1 MILIAPDSF
10 KGSLPASQ
18 VCEAI
23 QLAATKILPQ
33 TPVKLLPMA
42 DGGEGTLDSLVTITN
57 GEIVNVP
64 NVKGPHGQLVQGK
77 YGIIGNG
84 KVAIIEL
91 AVASGLHLTPPTK
104 RKAGLASTFGTGQL
118 IRHALD
124 RGVREFIIGLGGSA
138 TTDGGVGLLKA
149 LGFIFKDDQGEHLP
163 EGGQHLSKLFEIEDS
178 MADKRLRDSRFSIA
192 SDVTNPLIGPNGA
205 AYIFSPQKGAQPE
218 EVEWLDQS
226 LTHYADCIEA
236 KFGKSYHNYKGAG
249 AAGGTATGLMAFL
262 KAELQSG
269 IEVVKEAVG
278 FEQLLADG
286 QVELI
291 ITGEGQL
298 DGQTG
303 FGKVISGICMSAVS
317 FNVPVIALVGAIKG
331 NVQALYEQGLT
342 AAFSITNGP
351 MTLEESMANTAELL
365 YEKAEQV
372 FRVWALKKG
381 LDKKMPM
388 VNIKEG

>member
-10 KGSLPASQ
+10 KGSLPASK

-23 QLAATKILPQ
+23 QLAAKEILPK
-33 TPVKLLPMA
+33 TPVKLLPLA
-42 DGGEGTLDSLVTITN
+42 DGGEGTLDSLVSITK

-64 NVKGPHGQLVQGK
+64 NVRGPLGQSTAGM
-77 YGIIGNG
+77 YGITGNG

-91 AVASGLHLTPPTK
+91 AIASGLHLTPPNQ
-104 RKAGLASTFGTGQL
+104 RRAGLASTFGTGEL

-124 RGVREFIIGLGGSA
+124 RGIREFIIGLGGSA

-149 LGFIFKDDQGEHLP
+149 LGFKFKDEQGESIP
-163 EGGQHLSKLFEIEDS
+163 DGGQYLSRICEIDAS
-178 MADKRLRDSRFSIA
+178 MADKRLKDSRFSIA
-192 SDVTNPLIGPNGA
+192 SDVTNPLVGPNGA
-205 AYIFSPQKGAQPE
+205 AQIFGPQKGAGPD
-218 EVEWLDQS
+218 EVVLLDQA
-226 LTHYADCIEA
+226 LAHYANCIEA
-236 KFGKSYHNYKGAG
+236 TLGVSFHNFMGAG
-249 AAGGTATGLMAFL
+249 AAGGTAAGLLAFL
-262 KAELQSG
+262 KAVLQSG

-278 FEQLLADG
+278 FNQLLADG

-303 FGKVISGICMSAVS
+303 FGKVISGICKSAVP
-317 FNVPVIALVGAIKG
+317 FNIPVIALAGAIKG
-331 NVQALYEQGLT
+331 DVHSLFDEGLT

-351 MTLEESMANTAELL
+351 MTLEESMAKTSDLL

-372 FRVWALKKG
+372 FRIWALKNRK
-381 LDKKMPM
+381 
-388 VNIKEG
+388 

>member
-1 MILIAPDSF
+1 
-10 KGSLPASQ
+10 
-18 VCEAI
+18 
-23 QLAATKILPQ
+23 
-33 TPVKLLPMA
+33 LPMA

-64 NVKGPHGQLVQGK
+64 NVKGPNGQLVQGK
-77 YGIIGNG
+77 YGITGNG
-84 KVAIIEL
+84 RVAIIEL
-91 AVASGLHLTPPTK
+91 AVASGLHLTPPTE
-104 RKAGLASTFGTGQL
+104 RRAGLASTYGTGQL

-149 LGFIFKDDQGEHLP
+149 LGYKFKDNQGECLP
-163 EGGQHLSKLFEIEDS
+163 DGGQYLSRLHRVDEA

-205 AYIFSPQKGAQPE
+205 AHIFGPQKGADLE
-218 EVEWLDQS
+218 EVEWLDQA

-236 KFGKSYHNYKGAG
+236 TLGLSFHNYKGAG

-269 IEVVKEAVG
+269 VEVVKDAVG
-278 FEQLLADG
+278 FDQLLEDG

-317 FNVPVIALVGAIKG
+317 FGIPVIALVGAIKG
-331 NVQALYEQGLT
+331 DVHKLYEEGLT

-351 MTLEESMANTAELL
+351 ITLEESMAKTSELL

-372 FRVWALKKG
+372 LRVWALKK
-381 LDKKMPM
+381 
-388 VNIKEG
+388 